1 MPTVEIIASEAGE
14 IFQIGPI
21 RIRVLEDGSNTDNRI
36 GAVEITVPPGVAGPP
51 PHLHQMHDE
60 TFLVLSGVLRFT
72 TGDKTHDAHAGDY
85 VIVPVGAPHTF
96 ANVSAAPAVVF
107 NSFTPAFY
115 VNYLRE
121 IAVLAATG
129 GLGPDAIA
137 TVMARYATLPS

>member
-1 MPTVEIIASEAGE
+1 MSTVEIIAADAGE
-14 IFQIGPI
+14 ILQIGPI
-21 RIRVLEDGSNTDNRI
+21 RIRVLEDGSCTDNRI
-36 GAVEITVPPGVAGPP
+36 GAVEITVPAGVAGPP

-72 TGDKTHDAHAGDY
+72 AGYKTHDASAGDY
-85 VIVPVGAPHTF
+85 VVVPIGAPHTF
-96 ANVSAAPAVVF
+96 ANASIEPAVVF

-121 IAVLAATG
+121 LAALAATG

-137 TVMARYATLPS
+137 AAMARYATIPS

>member
-1 MPTVEIIASEAGE
+1 MSTVEIIAAEAGE
-14 IFQIGPI
+14 ILQIGPI
-21 RIRVLEDGSNTDNRI
+21 RIRVLEDGSHTDNRL

-60 TFLVLSGVLRFT
+60 TFLVMRGVLRFT
-72 TGDKTHDAHAGDY
+72 AGDKSHDAHAGDY
-85 VIVPVGAPHTF
+85 VVVPVGAPHTF
-96 ANVSAAPAVVF
+96 ANASTAPAVVF

-121 IAVLAATG
+121 LAALAAAG

-137 TVMARYATLPS
+137 AAMARYATIPS

>member
-1 MPTVEIIASEAGE
+1 MPA
-14 IFQIGPI
+14 
-21 RIRVLEDGSNTDNRI
+21 
-36 GAVEITVPPGVAGPP
+36 GVAGPP

-72 TGDKTHDAHAGDY
+72 AGDKTHDASAGDY
-85 VIVPVGAPHTF
+85 VVVPIGAPHTF
-96 ANVSAAPAVVF
+96 ANASIEPAVVF

-121 IAVLAATG
+121 LAALAATG

-137 TVMARYATLPS
+137 AAMARYATIPS